1 MNNYLIISIMI
12 NLKKGQDSPSLSNE
26 FKKEFD
32 VTGDQI
38 LVFVKAVLAAKNFL
52 RMLADYDSLHNPY
65 KDRYSDYSIFTC
77 SFSDRGLNHL
87 ITHRSKELNG
97 LVASI
102 MVYCGKSSIDIIWLY
117 SKLKDLDGF
126 YHELCYQTV
135 SRSVG
140 YILSEEDGFYPK
152 EVIDLAKEVKSSL
165 DLITN
170 DE

>member
-1 MNNYLIISIMI
+1 MI
-12 NLKKGQDSPSLSNE
+12 NLKKGQDSPSLSDK

-32 VTGDQI
+32 VSTDQI
-38 LVFVKAVLAAKNFL
+38 LIFVKATLTAKNFL
-52 RMLADYDSLHNPY
+52 RMLADYDSVHNIY
-65 KDRYSDYSIFTC
+65 KDRYSDDSIVTC

-87 ITHRSKELNG
+87 ITHCSKELNG

-126 YHELCYQTV
+126 YHELCYLTV

-140 YILSEEDGFYPK
+140 YILSEEDGFYGK
-152 EVIDLAKEVKSSL
+152 EVVDLAKEVKSSL
-165 DLITN
+165 GLITN
-170 DE
+170 NE

>member
-1 MNNYLIISIMI
+1 MI
-12 NLKKGQDSPSLSNE
+12 NLKKGQDSPSLSDK

-38 LVFVKAVLAAKNFL
+38 LVFVKAALTAKNFL
-52 RMLADYDSLHNPY
+52 RMLADYDSVHNLY

-77 SFSDRGLNHL
+77 SFSARGLNHL
-87 ITHRSKELNG
+87 ITHRYKELNG
-97 LVASI
+97 LVAAI

-117 SKLKDLDGF
+117 SNLKDLDGF
-126 YHELCYQTV
+126 YHELCYPTV

-140 YILSEEDGFYPK
+140 YVLSEEDGFYGK
-152 EVIDLAKEVKSSL
+152 EVVDLAKEVKSSL

-170 DE
+170 DK

>member
-1 MNNYLIISIMI
+1 MI
-12 NLKKGQDSPSLSNE
+12 NLKKGQDSPSLSE
-26 FKKEFD
+26 KFKKEFG

-38 LVFVKAVLAAKNFL
+38 LVFVKATLTAKNFL
-52 RMLADYDSLHNPY
+52 RMLADYDSVHNIY
-65 KDRYSDYSIFTC
+65 KDRYLDGSIFTC

-126 YHELCYQTV
+126 YHELCSPTV
-135 SRSVG
+135 ARSVG
-140 YILSEEDGFYPK
+140 YILSEEDGFYGK
-152 EVIDLAKEVKSSL
+152 EVVDLAKEVKSSL
-165 DLITN
+165 GLITN
-170 DE
+170 NE